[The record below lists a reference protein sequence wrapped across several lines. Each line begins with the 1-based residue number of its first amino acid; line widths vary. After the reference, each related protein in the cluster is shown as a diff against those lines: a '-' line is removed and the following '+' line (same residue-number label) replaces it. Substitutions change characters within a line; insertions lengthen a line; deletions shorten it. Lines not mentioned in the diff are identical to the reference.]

1 MKAKKV
7 IVTSCVFLVSVMI
20 VFFSA
25 CSFHFVQQTGPLT
38 ETIVAGHGKEKIV
51 LVDISG
57 VITAKKRTG
66 PSLLPEKPN
75 MISRIREELSKAFMD
90 ERVRG
95 LILRI
100 NSPGG
105 TVTSSDIIYR
115 EIKEFKEAKKIPVVA
130 CLMDMAASGGYYVA
144 LAADTIV
151 AHPTTI
157 MGGIGVVAFK
167 FNAEGL
173 FEKLGVKDD
182 SVQSGD
188 KKDLLSPFRPNSEDE
203 RKILQTIV
211 DELHDRF
218 INIVAENRE
227 GLTKDEII
235 SLADGRVYTV
245 RQALSLKLIDKVGYL
260 DDAIAL
266 LKKKANISEAKT
278 VVYHRPFSYRSNIY
292 SGPFHPEIN
301 TINLVNIDMG
311 SIKEMMGLQFLYLW
325 MP

>member
-1 MKAKKV
+1 MRIKYTHKTILKLFIPV
-7 IVTSCVFLVSVMI
+7 LTL
-20 VFFSA
+20 FFSA
-25 CSFHFVQQTGPLT
+25 CSFHFVQKTAPLA
-38 ETIVAGHGKEKIV
+38 ETVVAGHGKEKLV

-57 VITAKKRTG
+57 VITTKKRTG

-75 MISRIREELSKAFMD
+75 MISRVREELSKAFMD
-90 ERVRG
+90 EHVRG

-105 TVTSSDIIYR
+105 GVTSSDIIYR
-115 EIKEFKEAKKIPVVA
+115 EIRKFKEAKKVPVVA
-130 CLMDMAASGGYYVA
+130 CMMDMAASGGYYVA
-144 LAADTIV
+144 LAADSIV

-157 MGGIGVVAFK
+157 TGGIGVVAFK

-173 FEKLGVKDD
+173 FEKVGIKDD

-211 DELHDRF
+211 DELHERF
-218 INIVAENRE
+218 ISIVAENRE
-227 GLTKDEII
+227 GLTRDEII
-235 SLADGRVYTV
+235 SLADGRVYTTG
-245 RQALSLKLIDKVGYL
+245 QALSLKLIDKVGYL

-266 LKKKANISEAKT
+266 LKKKANITEAKT
-278 VVYHRPFSYRSNIY
+278 VVYHRPFSYRNNIY

-301 TINLVNIDMG
+301 TINLINIDMG
-311 SIKEMMGLQFLYLW
+311 SINEIMGVQFLYLW
-325 MP
+325 TP

>member
-1 MKAKKV
+1 MKVKKV
-7 IVTSCVFLVSVMI
+7 FVTSFVFFILILTVFL
-20 VFFSA
+20 SA

-38 ETIVAGHGKEKIV
+38 ETVVAGQGKEKIV

-75 MISRIREELSKAFMD
+75 MISCVREELSKAFTD
-90 ERVRG
+90 KRVRG

-115 EIKEFKEAKKIPVVA
+115 EIKKFKEAKKVPVVA
-130 CLMDMAASGGYYVA
+130 CMMDMAASGGYYVA
-144 LAADTIV
+144 LAADAIV

-157 MGGIGVVAFK
+157 TGGIGVVAFK

-173 FEKLGVKDD
+173 FEKVGIKDD

-211 DELHDRF
+211 DELHERF
-218 INIVAENRE
+218 ISIVAENRA
-227 GLTKDEII
+227 GLTRDEII
-235 SLADGRVYTV
+235 SLADGRVYTTG
-245 RQALSLKLIDKVGYL
+245 QALSLKLIDKVGYL

-266 LKKKANISEAKT
+266 LKKKANITEAKT
-278 VVYHRPFSYRSNIY
+278 VVYHRPFSYRNNIY
-292 SGPFHPEIN
+292 SGPFNPEIN
-301 TINLVNIDMG
+301 TINLINIDMG
-311 SIKEMMGLQFLYLW
+311 SIKEIMGLQLLYLW